1 MLPHV
6 QSASLATGVVYLDS
20 AATTPVDPRV
30 VAEVLHHLTAEFG
43 NAGSRTHEF
52 GARARAAAD
61 IARERVAAV
70 VGAGSD
76 EVVFT
81 SGATEAN
88 NLALLG
94 LTAHGDEVGRRH
106 LVATQIEHKSVLE
119 PLERLTQSGWA
130 LDLVGTDA
138 RGWVEPEAVRE
149 CLRDDTLVVSVMHVN
164 NETGVRQPIAQI
176 ADALGDHPAF
186 LHVDAAQS
194 FGKDLEEL
202 RHSRIDL
209 VSASGHKLFAPK
221 GVGAL
226 ITRRR
231 GRQRIPLTPLFYG
244 GGQERGLRPGTLPVA
259 LVAGF
264 GLAAELAIQEQPTR
278 RAACAQYRQRL
289 LQALGPLQPRL
300 HGDQARVVPHIVNL
314 SFPGLDAEAVI
325 LVLKGLVAIS
335 NGSACTSAH
344 YQPSHVIA
352 AMGLS
357 ADAARGAVRLS
368 WDHATAEPDFDGVKA
383 ALASLG

>member
-1 MLPHV
+1 M
-6 QSASLATGVVYLDS
+6 QSGVPATGAIYLDS
-20 AATTPVDPRV
+20 AATTAVDPRV

-43 NAGSRTHEF
+43 NAGSRTHEY
-52 GARARAAAD
+52 GARARSAAD
-61 IARERVAAV
+61 LARERIADV

-94 LTAHGDEVGRRH
+94 LAAHGDEAGRRH
-106 LVATQIEHKSVLE
+106 LVATQMEHKSVLE
-119 PLERLTQSGWA
+119 PLARLGRSGWVV
-130 LDLVGTDA
+130 DLVDTDA
-138 RGWVEPEAVRE
+138 RGWVEPEAVSE
-149 CLRDDTLVVSVMHVN
+149 CLRDDTLAVSVMHVN
-164 NETGVRQPIAQI
+164 NETGVRQPIAGI
-176 ADALGDHPAF
+176 ADALGDHPAY

-194 FGKDLEEL
+194 FGKELEEL
-202 RHSRIDL
+202 RHPRIDL

-244 GGQERGLRPGTLPVA
+244 GGQERALRPGTLPVA

-264 GLAAELAIQEQPTR
+264 GLAAELAIQEHPTR
-278 RAACAQYRQRL
+278 RAACVRYRHRL
-289 LQALGPLQPRL
+289 LEALGRLQPRL
-300 HGDQARVVPHIVNL
+300 HGDQDRVVPHIVNL

-344 YQPSHVIA
+344 YEPSHVVA

-357 ADAARGAVRLS
+357 ADAVRGAVRFS
-368 WDHATAEPDFDGVKA
+368 WDHATPEPDFDGITT
-383 ALASLG
+383 ALASLV